1 MIWDFI
7 IILMVKYSY
16 LLFKFRF
23 MLLTIGNNLDKRCFT
38 YVAWYF
44 SVVVW
49 FWFFSSKLINVSKIS
64 FQIPFSSIFFIH
76 ATFYCLKAR
85 HYVLLDKY
93 HGIRNTPVPIVLT
106 IVNCFHINYLNFIC
120 IWICNESIQL
130 LGCIIMLTGL
140 GMVQCPLKN
149 WTLTMNRNFFISF

>member
-1 MIWDFI
+1 
-7 IILMVKYSY
+7 MVKYS

-49 FWFFSSKLINVSKIS
+49 FWFFHQKLINVSKIS
-64 FQIPFSSIFFIH
+64 FQIPFSSIFSFMLHFIVLKRDIM
-76 ATFYCLKAR
+76 FYWTNIMESETL
-85 HYVLLDKY
+85 
-93 HGIRNTPVPIVLT
+93 PVPIVLT
-106 IVNCFHINYLNFIC
+106 IVNFSYQLSQFYLHLNLQWKHTTVRMHNNVNIRV
-120 IWICNESIQL
+120 WYS
-130 LGCIIMLTGL
+130 
-140 GMVQCPLKN
+140 VPLKN

>member
-1 MIWDFI
+1 
-7 IILMVKYSY
+7 MVKYSY

-23 MLLTIGNNLDKRCFT
+23 MLTIGNNLDKRCFT

-49 FWFFSSKLINVSKIS
+49 FDFFSSKLINVSKIS
-64 FQIPFSSIFFIH
+64 FQIPFSSFFIH

-93 HGIRNTPVPIVLT
+93 HGSGTLPVPIVLT
-106 IVNCFHINYLNFIC
+106 IVNFSYQLSQFYLHLNL
-120 IWICNESIQL
+120 Q
-130 LGCIIMLTGL
+130 
-140 GMVQCPLKN
+140 
-149 WTLTMNRNFFISF
+149 